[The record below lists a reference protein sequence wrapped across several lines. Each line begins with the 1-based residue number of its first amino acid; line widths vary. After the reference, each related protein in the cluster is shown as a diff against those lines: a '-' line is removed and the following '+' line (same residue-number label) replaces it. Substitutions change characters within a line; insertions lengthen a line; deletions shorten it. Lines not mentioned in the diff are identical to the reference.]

1 MLAGLCKE
9 HQGKQ
14 ASLAAE
20 NERRR
25 KDVLGSVPKVA
36 GTLVSEVNTSVA
48 KIFHNQRRIEHEMR
62 QIEVQSKR
70 FTAQA
75 KLWLDAID
83 TFNYAVK
90 VCRICSSLLLQ
101 IAAPTCNNVSPLLQQ
116 ELGDFEMY
124 AGVVEGD
131 MRTVVRRC

>member
-14 ASLAAE
+14 TLLAAE

-25 KDVLGSVPKVA
+25 KDVLSSVPKVA

-62 QIEVQSKR
+62 QLEAESKR

-75 KLWLDAID
+75 KTWLDAID

-90 VCRICSSLLLQ
+90 VCRICS
-101 IAAPTCNNVSPLLQQ
+101 II
-116 ELGDFEMY
+116 
-124 AGVVEGD
+124 VVADSCSHGY
-131 MRTVVRRC
+131 